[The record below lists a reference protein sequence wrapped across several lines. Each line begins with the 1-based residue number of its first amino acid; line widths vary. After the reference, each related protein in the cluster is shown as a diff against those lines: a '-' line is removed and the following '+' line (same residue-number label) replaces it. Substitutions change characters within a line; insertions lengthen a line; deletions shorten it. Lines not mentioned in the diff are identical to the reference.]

1 MNIAFDGARVLR
13 NGKPV
18 MMLGA
23 EMLDPYTMKMFGL
36 DYWVKSAFLNFLEVR
51 QGKGVMTLS
60 PPPRYP
66 FLESELKHCLNNGIP
81 VWIDLLTGNGG
92 RARPI
97 MQAFPELFTTGG
109 HFFAWN

>member
-23 EMLDPYTMKMFGL
+23 KMLDPYTMKMFGL

-51 QGKGVMTLS
+51 QEK
-60 PPPRYP
+60 
-66 FLESELKHCLNNGIP
+66 EL
-81 VWIDLLTGNGG
+81 
-92 RARPI
+92 
-97 MQAFPELFTTGG
+97 
-109 HFFAWN
+109 